1 MTTDKT
7 KRIRRNHSQALKVQ
21 ILNECEV
28 PGASVAKVAM
38 SHGINANIVHG
49 WRKAARVQQS
59 QAALPPET
67 SGVGGFIPLAIES
80 ARLQTS
86 AHEHG
91 VAIELRRGALTV
103 AMTWPLSAATEMAA
117 LMRELL
123 R

>member
-7 KRIRRNHSQALKVQ
+7 KRNRRKHSQALKAQ
-21 ILNECEV
+21 ILNECDV

-49 WRKAARVQQS
+49 WRKATRVQS
-59 QAALPPET
+59 QVALPPET
-67 SGVGGFIPLAIES
+67 SGVGGFIPLAIEP
-80 ARLQTS
+80 ARSQTS
-86 AHEHG
+86 AREHS